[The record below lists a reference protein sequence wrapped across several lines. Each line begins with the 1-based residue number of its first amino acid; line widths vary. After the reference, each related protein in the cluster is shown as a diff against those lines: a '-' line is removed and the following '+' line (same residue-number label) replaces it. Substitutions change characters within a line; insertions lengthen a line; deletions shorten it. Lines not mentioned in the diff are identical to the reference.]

1 MTGKPRQAFLLAT
14 ASLLL
19 AAAPGLAAPVSLSA
33 MATLGKDMFFD
44 RSLSGSGAM
53 SCATCHDPK
62 NHFAPANDR
71 AVQLGGPYMQDA
83 GIRAVPSLTYRLF
96 TPGFSVGPDDVVN
109 EAQEAT
115 PMAAAAG
122 TVNGGPAGPLGA
134 APPATGKTGTD
145 NAANMVPRGGMFW
158 DGRVDT
164 LQDQALGPLMS
175 PFEMAN
181 ESLEVLAARVRKT
194 YGARIAQLAGKGILD
209 DPKSLVAEAGFAIT
223 RYEMEEPAFHA
234 FNSRYDAYL
243 AGKATLSPAELRG
256 LKLYDDRAKGN
267 CADCHPDKPAADGTP
282 PLFTDFQYEALGAP
296 RNASIPHNADPT
308 WFDLGI
314 CGPMRQDD
322 FSKQAANCGLFKTPS
337 LRNVASRKVFFHNG
351 VFHSLEDVVRF
362 YVERNTDPGRFYPKG
377 PDGKVAAFD
386 DIPARYRGNIDH
398 VDPPFDRKPGDRPA
412 LDEAEI
418 SDLVAFLKTLT
429 DR

>member
-1 MTGKPRQAFLLAT
+1 MIARPGPAFLLAA

-19 AAAPGLAAPVSLSA
+19 AAAPVLAAPRTLSA
-33 MATLGKDMFFD
+33 MAQLGKDMFFD

-53 SCATCHDPK
+53 SCATCHAPE
-62 NHFAPANDR
+62 NHFAPDNDR
-71 AVQLGGPYMQDA
+71 AVQLGGRYMQDA
-83 GIRAVPSLTYRLF
+83 GIRTVPSLTYRLF
-96 TPGFSVGPDDVVN
+96 TPGFSVGPDDAAN
-109 EAQEAT
+109 EVQEAT

-122 TVNGGPAGPLGA
+122 AVNGGPAGPLGA

-181 ESLEVLAARVRKT
+181 ESVEALASRVRMS
-194 YGARIAQLAGKGILD
+194 YGDRIAQLAGKAMLD
-209 DPKSLVAEAGFAIT
+209 DPQSLVAEAGFAIT

-256 LKLYDDRAKGN
+256 LKLYDDRNKGN
-267 CADCHPDKPAADGTP
+267 CADCHPDKPSADGTP

-296 RNASIPHNADPT
+296 RNADIPRNADPN

-314 CGPMRQDD
+314 CGPMRDDD
-322 FSKQAANCGLFKTPS
+322 FSKQAENCGLFKTPS
-337 LRNVASRKVFFHNG
+337 LRNAASRKVFFHNG

-362 YVERNTDPGRFYPKG
+362 YVVRNTDPGRFYPKG
-377 PDGKVAAFD
+377 ADGKVLAFND
-386 DIPARYRGNIDH
+386 LPARYQANIDR
-398 VDPPFDRKPGDRPA
+398 VDPPFDRKLGDKPA
-412 LDEAEI
+412 LNEDEI
-418 SDLVAFLKTLT
+418 KDLVAFLKTLT